1 MIERMAAALWLV
13 GIGFY
18 IGGCIVLGVFVGVWL
33 DGKFDTAPI
42 FILVGL
48 GVGLFLAIYGTY
60 RMLLP
65 TLRRDKNDKED

>member
-1 MIERMAAALWLV
+1 MIERLAAVLRLV

-18 IGGCIVLGVFVGVWL
+18 IGGCIVLGVLLGVWL

-48 GVGLFLAIYGTY
+48 AVGLFLAFYGTY

-65 TLRRDKNDKED
+65 TLRQDKNDKED